1 MALSNVMNQMNA
13 NAAAPAATA
22 PKTAPT
28 SSKGKDD
35 RVQAFKA
42 HGDAI
47 LSKMSDAEKSVLG
60 SKSNTL
66 TFVCCAGDPQRQQ
79 SRKSKG
85 KDVPSHKVVGYVFI
99 SSEDI
104 TVPFAPLKQGA
115 NYPTD
120 VEEFTERQVKA
131 GEKFV
136 VNNMEA
142 GRLLSRAEYDG
153 KASGEGG
160 KVVTL
165 TAKANKDSKGVL
177 LPILRTADGS
187 IKENMD
193 LIATEQVGEDG
204 KTKFVLKDFYKESFT
219 NYYTKRMVTR
229 SGAAAQKASQESCSA
244 LAAAF
249 REMWGNKETK

>member
-1 MALSNVMNQMNA
+1 MALSNAMNAMNA
-13 NAAAPAATA
+13 NAAAAPAAPAATA
-22 PKTAPT
+22 PKTG
-28 SSKGKDD
+28 SSKGGDD
-35 RVQAFKA
+35 RVKEFKK
-42 HGDAI
+42 HGESI
-47 LSKMSDAEKSVLG
+47 LARMSDAEKAVLG
-60 SKSNTL
+60 SKSATL
-66 TFVCCAGDPQRQQ
+66 TFIQCAGDPQKQQ

-85 KDVPSHKVVGYVFI
+85 EDVPSHKVVGYVFV

-115 NYPTD
+115 TYPTD
-120 VEEFTERQVKA
+120 VEAPTERQVKA

-136 VNNMEA
+136 LNNVEVGMF
-142 GRLLSRAEYDG
+142 LSRTEYNG
-153 KASGEGG
+153 KACGEGG

-165 TAKANKDSKGVL
+165 TAKSNKDSKNV

-204 KTKFVLKDFYKESFT
+204 KSHFVLKDFYKESYSA
-219 NYYTKRMVTR
+219 YYTKRAVVR
-229 SGAAAQKASQESCSA
+229 SGASAKTNQESAAA

-249 REMWGNKETK
+249 REMYKAK